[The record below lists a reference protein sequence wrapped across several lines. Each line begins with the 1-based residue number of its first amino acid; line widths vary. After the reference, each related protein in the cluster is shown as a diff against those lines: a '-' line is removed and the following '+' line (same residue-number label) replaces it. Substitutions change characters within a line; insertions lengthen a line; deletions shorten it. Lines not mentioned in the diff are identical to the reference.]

1 MYVEHKEVRL
11 LRRIGLHLVFFIFM
25 ALFVASC
32 TSEPEE
38 TGLFI
43 SLVADGRER
52 VFQLNDSFTVEEFL
66 AQEDVGVELGDSDR
80 ITPPRFTQLTDGMRI
95 TIVRVTDETVC
106 EREEIPFEQEIVL
119 NEGLAAGEE
128 RIAQVGQNGVQEI
141 CYRVVYEDGTE
152 GQRIQDGQAT
162 VITEAVDEIL
172 VVGLETELEPVPI
185 EGTLAYINNGNAW
198 VIQGNST
205 TKQPL
210 TTSSNLDSLVLSLSP
225 DGRYLLYTTTPEDE
239 DNFVNTLWLIE
250 TQPDSVPVQLVPTDV
265 LYAEWVPLQE
275 NVISYSTSEVQDLFP
290 GWRALNNV
298 WTARIDPDTGE
309 TLNVTQVVPES
320 GGGLSGWWGTVY
332 RWSPDGTT
340 LAWVRADSSGIVDDE
355 GEFIT
360 LLEYA
365 PFRTSQP
372 WSWRS
377 DISWEPN
384 SELYATTL
392 HGAPIGN
399 EPPDTSP
406 VFSVSVVDT
415 NATFTAEVVEAT
427 GMWTAP
433 KFSPPLASSNEFT
446 QGYLAYLRAR
456 TPFNSVNGE
465 YDLVVADRDGSNPRV
480 VFPQGD
486 QPGITTSLLGLT
498 NHDYAWSPDGRQIA
512 LIYQGNLW
520 VVNVETTV
528 AYQLTFDGQ
537 SQYPVW
543 AR

>member
-1 MYVEHKEVRL
+1 LY
-11 LRRIGLHLVFFIFM
+11 FSFSW

-210 TTSSNLDSLVLSLSP
+210 TTSS
-225 DGRYLLYTTTPEDE
+225 
-239 DNFVNTLWLIE
+239 
-250 TQPDSVPVQLVPTDV
+250 
-265 LYAEWVPLQE
+265 
-275 NVISYSTSEVQDLFP
+275 
-290 GWRALNNV
+290 
-298 WTARIDPDTGE
+298 
-309 TLNVTQVVPES
+309 
-320 GGGLSGWWGTVY
+320 
-332 RWSPDGTT
+332 
-340 LAWVRADSSGIVDDE
+340 
-355 GEFIT
+355 
-360 LLEYA
+360 
-365 PFRTSQP
+365 
-372 WSWRS
+372 
-377 DISWEPN
+377 
-384 SELYATTL
+384 
-392 HGAPIGN
+392 
-399 EPPDTSP
+399 
-406 VFSVSVVDT
+406 
-415 NATFTAEVVEAT
+415 
-427 GMWTAP
+427 
-433 KFSPPLASSNEFT
+433 
-446 QGYLAYLRAR
+446 
-456 TPFNSVNGE
+456 
-465 YDLVVADRDGSNPRV
+465 
-480 VFPQGD
+480 
-486 QPGITTSLLGLT
+486 
-498 NHDYAWSPDGRQIA
+498 
-512 LIYQGNLW
+512 
-520 VVNVETTV
+520 
-528 AYQLTFDGQ
+528 Q
-537 SQYPVW
+537 S
-543 AR
+543 